1 MIAKLIVRKRGI
13 DHVYHDNH
21 DKCRPVWIAIHA
33 IKFRELSNQCSR
45 AYHIFPCVLLCVAA
59 VLSII

>member
-13 DHVYHDNH
+13 DHVNHDNP
-21 DKCRPVWIAIHA
+21 DKCRPVWIA

-45 AYHIFPCVLLCVAA
+45 AYHIFPCVLLCVAV